1 MELLKINQFYA
12 EKARKAKK
20 KKNEW
25 NYMMSLIY
33 FKIIIQT
40 L

>member
-20 KKNEW
+20 KKW
-25 NYMMSLIY
+25 MKLHDV
-33 FKIIIQT
+33 FD
-40 L
+40 LL